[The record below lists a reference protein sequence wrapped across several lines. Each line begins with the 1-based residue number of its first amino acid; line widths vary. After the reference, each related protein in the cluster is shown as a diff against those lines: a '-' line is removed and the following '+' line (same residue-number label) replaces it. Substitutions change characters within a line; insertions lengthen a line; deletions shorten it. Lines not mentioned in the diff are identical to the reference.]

1 MKRNNIV
8 VSSYSI
14 EIKKTELMIKQ
25 ININCENTGIK
36 KAYPVGT
43 TLKEIVE
50 DQIEE
55 SDKPIL
61 GAMVNNS
68 LRELCYSIYKPKT
81 VRFID
86 YSHPDGK
93 RMYERSLSMVLF
105 KAVHE
110 LFPDNKLAIKH
121 SVSKGFYCEI
131 EDLKLTAETHVQIVN
146 DIRNRMAEIIA
157 DDIPFVREEVETEK
171 ALKMFEQYGLDDKCK
186 LLKSRV
192 QLYTSVYKLDDV
204 IDYYYGYL
212 VPSTAYL
219 SKFNLVNYYDG
230 MLLMFP
236 KSDNIDEIEDIVLQP
251 KLFEV
256 YSEYKEWVEI
266 LGVPNVGQL
275 NEINL
280 SGNIGELIKI
290 AEALQEKKLACI
302 ADMIGQRKDKV
313 RVILISGPSSSGK
326 TTFAKRLSIQLR
338 VLGIK
343 PILIS
348 LDNYFVNRSETPKDE
363 NGEYDFE
370 SPNALDIRL
379 FNDNMLDL
387 MAGKSI
393 KLPKFSFTD
402 GSRYYDDH
410 ELKINDDNVI
420 VVEGIHALNPKIS
433 EFIPGENMFKVYV
446 SALTQLSLDSH
457 NRIPTTDNRLIRRMI
472 RDSLYRGYSAYDTL
486 KRWQS
491 VRAGEEKHIF
501 PYQEEADVMF
511 NTALLF
517 ELGVLKNWAEPLLH
531 EVQMN
536 VPEYAEAKRLLKL
549 LSYFVPIIDLE
560 IPPTS
565 ILREFLDGSS
575 FDYS

>member
-1 MKRNNIV
+1 M
-8 VSSYSI
+8 
-14 EIKKTELMIKQ
+14 TKQ
-25 ININCENTGIK
+25 INIYCENTGIR

-43 TLKEIVE
+43 TLKEIVD
-50 DQIEE
+50 DQIKE
-55 SDKPIL
+55 SGQLIL

-68 LRELCYSIYKPKT
+68 LRELCYAIYKPKT
-81 VRFID
+81 IRFID

-121 SVSKGFYCEI
+121 SVSKGLYCEI
-131 EDLKLTAETHVQIVN
+131 EDLELSAETHMQIVN
-146 DIRNRMAEIIA
+146 DIRKRMAEIIA
-157 DDIPFVREEVETEK
+157 ADITFVRDEIETSD
-171 ALKMFEQYGLDDKCK
+171 ALKLFEECGLDDKCK
-186 LLKSRV
+186 LLQTRV

-204 IDYYYGYL
+204 IDYFYGYL
-212 VPSTAYL
+212 VSSTGYL
-219 SKFNLVNYYDG
+219 SKFDLVNYYDG

-236 KSDNIDEIEDIVLQP
+236 KINDIDEIEEIVLQP
-251 KLFEV
+251 KLFEI
-256 YSEYKEWVEI
+256 YTEYKDWVEI
-266 LGVPNVGQL
+266 LGVPNVGRL
-275 NEINL
+275 NEVNL
-280 SGNIGELIKI
+280 SGGIGELIKI
-290 AEALQEKKLACI
+290 AEALQEKKLAHI
-302 ADMIGQRKDKV
+302 ADIIGQKADKV
-313 RVILISGPSSSGK
+313 KVILVSGPSSSGK

-343 PILIS
+343 PILVS

-370 SPNALDIRL
+370 SPHALDIRL

-402 GSRYYDDH
+402 GSRFFDDT
-410 ELKINDDNVI
+410 EIQLDYDNVI
-420 VVEGIHALNPKIS
+420 IVEGIHALNPEVS
-433 EFIPGENMFKVYV
+433 AFIPHENKFKVYV

-501 PYQEEADVMF
+501 PFQEEADVMF

-517 ELGVLKNWAEPLLH
+517 ELGVLKNWVEPLLRD
-531 EVQMN
+531 VQSN
-536 VPEYAEAKRLLKL
+536 VPEYAEARRLLKL